1 MTRYRIALPCGTLEL
16 RVGERQPQLDACLR
30 QAGFSCWC
38 LLTAWNPG
46 SRLLPR
52 EENRARQEKLKKYL
66 LDRGHIIFRVRIIPV
81 QVAGPW
87 NARFSSLVHPGRKG
101 VKRRFCLNKMPFW
114 PEKMIC
120 LRNCCGFSRNSVIP
134 SGW

>member
-66 LDRGHIIFRVRIIPV
+66 LDRGHIIFSGENHSCSGGWPLECTIFVPGSSRQEGREAALLFE
-81 QVAGPW
+81 QNAFLAGENDLPAELLW
-87 NARFSSLVHPGRKG
+87 
-101 VKRRFCLNKMPFW
+101 
-114 PEKMIC
+114 I
-120 LRNCCGFSRNSVIP
+120 
-134 SGW
+134 